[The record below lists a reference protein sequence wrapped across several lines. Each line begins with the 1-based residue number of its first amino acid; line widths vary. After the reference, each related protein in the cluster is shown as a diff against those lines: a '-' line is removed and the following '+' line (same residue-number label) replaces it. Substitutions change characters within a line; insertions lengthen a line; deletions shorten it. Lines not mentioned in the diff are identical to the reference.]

1 MWLTFALSALLAI
14 VAHVES
20 MPQIARVIPPEPMD
34 YSLMGHHNY
43 LTRKSALEALAV
55 VNHQAFHQRNVVQS
69 SPAQSPSATSTALPA
84 NSSPSEAISS
94 SPSAWKNQTMDACV
108 RSLNALNGKASNP
121 TGLAACYNI
130 QSLDSK
136 TGIFNADLQLYR
148 VAAATGNWVSLMT
161 RAVNVGLSYSDATV
175 APGSSN
181 RKRAEAST
189 SAEPRLLGGT
199 RVRRAT
205 AAVPS
210 MVQEM
215 SFVGKINANRLRDL
229 NDTAKVHVLLIPRI
243 ALTGT
248 DKDGQAVSTE
258 LSSNE
263 ASFVNGMFAIKSA
276 SSTSPGAP
284 TSSAAAK
291 AATFVLPGRTLG
303 IFPVGLIITSVWTL
317 LFVATVGYGTMERIR
332 FREAYRRRVKYRQGL
347 SRQRK
352 LVSGKGGTRRSEE
365 TPPPIL
371 LQNLSLPPFPADLLS
386 HTNLTMPSLD
396 TMDSVQSNAQ
406 NTKSENQKSIKTLDE
421 LLSTLSIAKTADETT
436 AAATNLATF
445 INGDIEEHDA
455 PTKAVDALKKQL
467 ANKKDAG
474 VRERALNAI
483 RHIAQ
488 HNNVAPNVEPYLVV
502 LLPLVLAAVGDK
514 MTPVKVAAQSAAL
527 AIVKAINPN
536 AVKSVL
542 PHITKSILS
551 AQKWPEKMTGLDC
564 IEALVESAPTQLAYR
579 VPDLIPVVSES
590 MWDTKPEVKKAAYGT
605 MEKVCNLIVNKD
617 IERFIPELIKC
628 IAKPENVPETVHLLG
643 ATTFVTDVH
652 EPTLAIMVPLL
663 DRGLAERETAIKRK
677 SAVIVDNMCKLV
689 EDPQIVASFLP
700 RLMPALQ
707 KNHDN
712 LADPEAREKTKQ
724 GLETLV
730 RVGDVKDGKIPEV
743 SHAGDVATVS
753 TVLKQIFASSSHKD
767 KAAKFEP
774 VIEYISA
781 IAGQLIDEK
790 DSDSASWT
798 EQTLSYIVAIVG
810 DSDSRPIADALRK
823 RASPGAVDEEE
834 AEEDDE
840 EGEDLC
846 NCTFNLAY
854 GAKILLNQ
862 THLRLKR
869 GQRYGLLGPNGSG
882 KSTLMRAINNEQ
894 VEGFPKKDEVKTV
907 FVEHD
912 LDSADTE
919 QTVIG
924 WTMKKLADVGI
935 EIEKSNVETK
945 LTEFG
950 FFKEQFEGPITSLS
964 GGWKMKLALARAVF
978 EDPDILLL
986 DEPTNH
992 LDVKN
997 VKWLEDYLTESP
1009 CTSIIVSH
1017 DSKFLNNVIQHV
1029 IHYERFKL
1037 RRYRGNL
1044 QEFVKKVPSAKS
1056 YYELSASEMEFK
1068 FPEPGFLEGVKT
1080 KAKAIVRVNGM
1091 AFQYPG
1097 TSKPQISDITFQ
1109 CSLGSR
1115 IAVIGPNGAGK
1126 STLINVL
1133 TGELVPT
1140 IGDVYTHE
1148 NIRIAYIKQHA
1159 FAHIDHHLDKTPS
1172 EYIQW
1177 RFQTGEDRET
1187 MDRANKIVTDEDEKA
1202 MDKIYK
1208 IEGTQRRVIGIHSR
1222 RKFKNSYEY
1231 ECSFVLGENV
1241 GQKGERWTPMMT
1253 ADNAWIPRSEILQS
1267 HQKMVAEVDQKEA
1280 LASGQFRPLV
1290 RKEIEQH
1297 CANFGLDAELV
1308 SHSRMRGLS
1317 GGQRVKVVLAACSW
1331 QRPHLIVLDEPTN
1344 YLDRDSLGALSK
1356 ALKAFEGG
1364 VIIITH
1370 SAEFTENLTEE
1381 VWAVMDGKMT
1391 PSGHNWVQG
1400 QGSGPRLKADE
1411 DEEDKFDAMGNKI
1424 EGGKKKAKLTSSE
1437 LRKKKK
1443 DRMARRKKGEE
1454 VFSDED

>member
-1 MWLTFALSALLAI
+1 MRLTFASSILLLLLP
-14 VAHVES
+14 HVDS
-20 MPQIARVIPPEPMD
+20 MPQIGRVIPDTPID
-34 YSLMGHHNY
+34 YSLMRHHNY
-43 LTRKSALEALAV
+43 LARKAA
-55 VNHQAFHQRNVVQS
+55 HQAHAIINHATYHQRYVVRESSTQS
-69 SPAQSPSATSTALPA
+69 SAAPAVALPA
-84 NSSPSEAISS
+84 ASAPAKGTASS
-94 SPSAWKNQTMDACV
+94 SNNWRNETAEACT
-108 RSLNALNGKASNP
+108 RSLVALNGQASNP

-130 QSLDSK
+130 QSFNRS
-136 TGIFNADLQLYR
+136 TGVFEADLQLYR
-148 VAAATGNWVSLMT
+148 IAAATGSWASLMT
-161 RAVNVGLSYSDATV
+161 QAVNVGMSYSDATV
-175 APGSSN
+175 APSNAN
-181 RKRAEAST
+181 RKRWEYTASIMENGLEAVGPS
-189 SAEPRLLGGT
+189 
-199 RVRRAT
+199 RVRRA
-205 AAVPS
+205 AFSAPS

-215 SFVGKINANRLRDL
+215 SFVGKLNGNVMNRVNNTRTLQ
-229 NDTAKVHVLLIPRI
+229 NLLVPSI
-243 ALTGT
+243 ALSGT
-248 DKDGQAVSTE
+248 DKSGKVITTE
-258 LSSNE
+258 LSSSE
-263 ASFVNGMFAIKSA
+263 ASFVNGIFASPVKTTTSTGASA
-276 SSTSPGAP
+276 
-284 TSSAAAK
+284 SSAAAK

-303 IFPVGLIITSVWTL
+303 VFPTGLIITSGWTL
-317 LFVATVGYGTMERIR
+317 LFILTVGYGTIERIR
-332 FREAYRRRVKYRQGL
+332 FREAYRRRVSKERIL
-347 SRQRK
+347 RLDHLLRSCVFSSRQLRH
-352 LVSGKGGTRRSEE
+352 
-365 TPPPIL
+365 
-371 LQNLSLPPFPADLLS
+371 LQNSYITFLPSFSSDQYTFNLLA
-386 HTNLTMPSLD
+386 MPSVD
-396 TMDSVQSNAQ
+396 TMDSVPSNAQ
-406 NTKSENQKSIKTLDE
+406 NTKSENQKSVNTLDE
-421 LLSTLSIAKTADETT
+421 LLSTLNIAKTADQTS
-436 AAATNLATF
+436 AAAGNLATF

-455 PTKAVDALKKQL
+455 PTKALESLKKSL

-488 HNNVAPNVEPYLVV
+488 HNTVAPNVEPYLVA
-502 LLPLVLAAVGDK
+502 LLPPVLAAVGDK
-514 MTPVKVAAQSAAL
+514 MTPVKTAAQAAAL

-536 AVKSVL
+536 AVKAAL
-542 PHITKSILS
+542 PPLLKSIEH

-564 IEALVESAPTQLAYR
+564 VEALAESAPTQLAYR
-579 VPDLIPVVSES
+579 VPDLIPVISTA

-605 MEKVCNLIVNKD
+605 MEKICNLIVNKD

-628 IAKPENVPETVHLLG
+628 VAKPENVPETVHLLG

-663 DRGLAERETAIKRK
+663 ERGLAERETAIKRK

-689 EDPQIVASFLP
+689 EDPQIVAAFLP
-700 RLMPALQ
+700 KLMPALK
-707 KNHDN
+707 KNYDN
-712 LADPEAREKTKQ
+712 LADPEAREKTRQ
-724 GLETLV
+724 GLDTLI
-730 RVGDVKDGKIPEV
+730 RVGDVKDGKIPEI
-743 SHAGDVATVS
+743 SHAGDIATVS
-753 TVLKQIFASSSHKD
+753 ALLKQILESSHKE
-767 KAAKFEP
+767 KATKFEP
-774 VIEYISA
+774 IVEYISA

-790 DSDSASWT
+790 DNDPASWT
-798 EQTLSYIVAIVG
+798 EQTLTYIAAIVG
-810 DSDSRPIADALRK
+810 DADARPIADALRK
-823 RASPGAVDEEE
+823 RASPGAADEVEE
-834 AEEDDE
+834 EEDDE
-840 EGEDLC
+840 QGEDLC

-894 VEGFPKKDEVKTV
+894 VEGFPRKDEVKTV

-935 EIEKSNVETK
+935 EIELTAVEAK

-997 VKWLEDYLTESP
+997 VKWLEDYLTNSP

-1044 QEFVKKVPSAKS
+1044 NEFVKKVPSARS

-1068 FPEPGFLEGVKT
+1068 FPEPGYLEGVKT
-1080 KAKAIVRVNGM
+1080 KAKAIVRVNNM

-1097 TSKPQISDITFQ
+1097 TSKPQISEITFQ

-1140 IGDVYTHE
+1140 TGDVYTHE

-1187 MDRANKIVTDEDEKA
+1187 MDRANKIVTNEDEKA

-1208 IEGTQRRVIGIHSR
+1208 IEGSQRRVIGIHSR

-1241 GQKGERWTPMMT
+1241 GQKNEKWIPMMT
-1253 ADNAWIPRSEILQS
+1253 ADNAWIPRSEILES
-1267 HQKMVAEVDQKEA
+1267 HQKMVADVDQKEA

-1297 CANFGLDAELV
+1297 GANFGLDAELI

-1381 VWAVMDGKMT
+1381 VWAVLDGKMT
-1391 PSGHNWVQG
+1391 PSGHHWIQG
-1400 QGSGPRLKADE
+1400 QGKGERLKAEE
-1411 DEEDKFDAMGNKI
+1411 DEGDTFDAMGNKI
-1424 EGGKKKAKLTSSE
+1424 EGGKRKVKLTSSE

-1443 DRMARRKKGEE
+1443 DRMARRKRGEE

>member
-1 MWLTFALSALLAI
+1 
-14 VAHVES
+14 
-20 MPQIARVIPPEPMD
+20 
-34 YSLMGHHNY
+34 
-43 LTRKSALEALAV
+43 
-55 VNHQAFHQRNVVQS
+55 
-69 SPAQSPSATSTALPA
+69 
-84 NSSPSEAISS
+84 
-94 SPSAWKNQTMDACV
+94 
-108 RSLNALNGKASNP
+108 
-121 TGLAACYNI
+121 
-130 QSLDSK
+130 
-136 TGIFNADLQLYR
+136 
-148 VAAATGNWVSLMT
+148 
-161 RAVNVGLSYSDATV
+161 
-175 APGSSN
+175 
-181 RKRAEAST
+181 
-189 SAEPRLLGGT
+189 
-199 RVRRAT
+199 
-205 AAVPS
+205 
-210 MVQEM
+210 
-215 SFVGKINANRLRDL
+215 
-229 NDTAKVHVLLIPRI
+229 
-243 ALTGT
+243 
-248 DKDGQAVSTE
+248 
-258 LSSNE
+258 
-263 ASFVNGMFAIKSA
+263 
-276 SSTSPGAP
+276 
-284 TSSAAAK
+284 
-291 AATFVLPGRTLG
+291 
-303 IFPVGLIITSVWTL
+303 
-317 LFVATVGYGTMERIR
+317 
-332 FREAYRRRVKYRQGL
+332 
-347 SRQRK
+347 
-352 LVSGKGGTRRSEE
+352 
-365 TPPPIL
+365 
-371 LQNLSLPPFPADLLS
+371 
-386 HTNLTMPSLD
+386 MPSVD
-396 TMDSVQSNAQ
+396 VMDSVPSNAA
-406 NTKSENQKSIKTLDE
+406 NTKSENQKSVKVLDE
-421 LLSTLSIAKTADETT
+421 LLNALSLSKTADQTSS
-436 AAATNLATF
+436 AAGNIATF

-455 PTKAVDALKKQL
+455 PTKAVDALKKSL
-467 ANKKDAG
+467 SNKKDAG
-474 VRERALNAI
+474 ARERALETI
-483 RHIAQ
+483 RSIAQ
-488 HNNVAPNVEPYLVV
+488 HSTVSPHVEPYLVV
-502 LLPLVLAAVGDK
+502 LLGPTLTAVSDK
-514 MTPVKVAAQSAAL
+514 ITSVKTAAQSAAL

-536 AVKSVL
+536 AVKAVL
-542 PHITKSILS
+542 PSINNS
-551 AQKWPEKMTGLDC
+551 IRTAQKWPEKITGLEC
-564 IEALVESAPTQLAYR
+564 IEALTQSAPTQLAYR
-579 VPDLIPVVSES
+579 VPDLIPVVSEA
-590 MWDTKPEVKKAAYGT
+590 MWDTKPEVKKHAYGT
-605 MEKVCNLIVNKD
+605 MEKVCKLIENKD

-689 EDPQIVASFLP
+689 EDPQIVAAFLP

-707 KNHDN
+707 KNYETI
-712 LADPEAREKTKQ
+712 ADPEARDKTKV
-724 GLETLV
+724 GLDTLI
-730 RVGDVKDGKIPEV
+730 RVGDVKDGKIPEI
-743 SHAGDVATVS
+743 SHAGDVSTVS
-753 TVLKQIFASSSHKD
+753 AILKQILASSHKD
-767 KAAKFEP
+767 AVTKFEP
-774 VIEYISA
+774 VVEYISA
-781 IAGQLIDEK
+781 IAGQLINEK
-790 DSDSASWT
+790 DNDGLSWT
-798 EQTLSYIVAIVG
+798 ENTISYIAAIVG
-810 DSDSRPIADALRK
+810 DADSKPIAEALRK
-823 RASPGAVDEEE
+823 RASPGAADEVES
-834 AEEDDE
+834 EEDDE
-840 EGEDLC
+840 QGEDLC

-894 VEGFPKKDEVKTV
+894 VEGFPKRDEVKTV

-924 WTMKKLADVGI
+924 WTMKKLAEVGI
-935 EIEKSNVETK
+935 NTEKDAVETK
-945 LTEFG
+945 LVEFG
-950 FFKEQFEGPITSLS
+950 FFREQLEGPITALS

-997 VKWLEDYLTESP
+997 VKWLEQYLIDSP

-1029 IHYERFKL
+1029 IHYEKFKL
-1037 RRYRGNL
+1037 KRYRGNL
-1044 QEFVKKVPSAKS
+1044 DDFIAKNPAARAYKS
-1056 YYELSASEMEFK
+1056 IGDSEMEFK

-1080 KAKAIVRVNGM
+1080 KAKAIVRVNNM
-1091 AFQYPG
+1091 SFQYPG
-1097 TSKPQISDITFQ
+1097 TSKPQISEITFQ

-1133 TGELVPT
+1133 TGELIPT
-1140 IGDVYTHE
+1140 TGDVYTHE

-1187 MDRANKIVTDEDEKA
+1187 MDRANKIVTNEDEKA

-1208 IEGTQRRVIGIHSR
+1208 IEGSQRRVIGIHSR

-1231 ECSFVLGENV
+1231 ECSFALGENV
-1241 GQKGERWTPMMT
+1241 GQKNERWTPMMT
-1253 ADNAWIPRSEILQS
+1253 ADNAWIPRTEILVS
-1267 HQKMVAEVDQKEA
+1267 HQKMVADVDQKEA

-1297 CANFGLDAELV
+1297 GANFGLDAELI

-1370 SAEFTENLTEE
+1370 SAEFTENLTQE
-1381 VWAVMDGKMT
+1381 VWAVIDGKMT

-1400 QGSGPRLKADE
+1400 QGAGPRLKEGE
-1411 DEEDKFDAMGNKI
+1411 DEEERFDAMGNKI
-1424 EGGKKKAKLTSSE
+1424 EGGKKQKKLTSAE

-1454 VFSDED
+1454 VFSDEE